1 MYNNS
6 DWAWKYLLYL
16 KWSESFSEEK
26 TQRKGLENENCFL
39 GKELG
44 GIALM
49 YKVLQFHYS
58 FFPKIYLFI
67 FGCAGS
73 LLGCSGFSLQWFLLL
88 QDTGYRRVGFSSCR
102 GVAQ

>member
-6 DWAWKYLLYL
+6 DWAWKCSVEYYL
-16 KWSESFSEEK
+16 KWSESISEEK

-49 YKVLQFHYS
+49 YTVLQFHYS
-58 FFPKIYLFI
+58 FF
-67 FGCAGS
+67 S
-73 LLGCSGFSLQWFLLL
+73 
-88 QDTGYRRVGFSSCR
+88 
-102 GVAQ
+102 